1 MKQLGGYLLGFVSF
15 FLFLYIS
22 EYGYAYFLQKDMN
35 LEKNIILESEY
46 NSLKNEYQ
54 ALLQEKI
61 EEMSMISKV
70 VLRDI
75 YQFYDEITILKGKDN
90 QVEIGDIVY
99 NEQGY
104 IGVIKETRPN
114 SSKVELLTN
123 KNTKLSVKVQNS
135 YGIFVREGSDFYIKN
150 MTSKEEIQQDS
161 LVVTSE
167 FSGIIGGIPVAKVE
181 SVVKNSVE
189 QVLKVTPV
197 VDFEHLNYVKIGK
210 KVTYE

>member
-1 MKQLGGYLLGFVSF
+1 
-15 FLFLYIS
+15 
-22 EYGYAYFLQKDMN
+22 MN